1 MMLIKF
7 KANWLKLLMKKN
19 LILYLEFI
27 IIVCLFY
34 VLYYSPI
41 RGVRMRVLSCACKTD
56 QIDFTDWMSFL
67 PFKLMDEIN
76 SKPEA
81 LDVNT

>member
-1 MMLIKF
+1 MLIKF

-27 IIVCLFY
+27 ISVCLFY

-41 RGVRMRVLSCACKTD
+41 WGGRTRVLSYACKTD

-76 SKPEA
+76 SKAEA